1 MKYIMKGIPLWQIRN
16 WSLEAYGADSQKW
29 KVFFR
34 AAYKSFDIRSICS
47 DIFPI
52 CSILFSKSQKDKY
65 RKGLLILSLI
75 YLILSSLSSGGGRLA
90 IVCYVFYFL
99 LAYITFAKKVS

>member
-16 WSLEAYGADSQKW
+16 WSLEAYGADSQNGRSFLGQLI
-29 KVFFR
+29 KVLILDPFAAIFFPFV
-34 AAYKSFDIRSICS
+34 AYYFLNPK
-47 DIFPI
+47 
-52 CSILFSKSQKDKY
+52 KNKY